1 VNGLKK
7 SDLQKVYEER
17 FPKLEQAAKE
27 LEKRIKTCLEDV
39 PRIDLICARAKSIES
54 FVQKATRK
62 PERYTDPLKDI
73 QDQIGVRIVVFYL
86 DDVQYVTEK
95 VLGQFRHIEDQVI
108 EQPEPERFGY
118 EARHLICLL
127 PIDILEE
134 YELPIEFFELQVCT
148 LFQHA
153 WAQANHDLGYKAKE
167 EIAEEERKLMAWA
180 AAQAWGADRIFNEL
194 WRMRRGNDTL
204 G

>member
-1 VNGLKK
+1 
-7 SDLQKVYEER
+7 
-17 FPKLEQAAKE
+17 
-27 LEKRIKTCLEDV
+27 
-39 PRIDLICARAKSIES
+39 
-54 FVQKATRK
+54 
-62 PERYTDPLKDI
+62 
-73 QDQIGVRIVVFYL
+73 
-86 DDVQYVTEK
+86 
-95 VLGQFRHIEDQVI
+95 
-108 EQPEPERFGY
+108 
-118 EARHLICLL
+118 LL